1 MKRSVGTIG
10 FILLLGCLLTAG
22 CSRGEASS
30 PAVDSAGGNG
40 DGSAAAEGAAVEA
53 EPEVAESEVAES
65 GEEAG
70 TGESESAEAKQEEA
84 KPEDAGSDD
93 AVKVDP
99 EGGDL
104 EKDKALGQNSGERPA
119 VVYSYDETV
128 FLINGKRFDA
138 SRDFEVGCNA
148 IMDMFEVGDWVVVE
162 GHINPHV
169 GGYYFYNIFTEKV
182 EKMIT
187 GANLTWKGDDITT
200 AVYSC
205 YTDLYNFKDNLL
217 GSMDNE
223 ICELKFDPKE
233 DLVYAED
240 FEGNKQVFEIGPGD
254 PAMYRYADY
263 LRNKNEDTWNAFIKE
278 APEGAVAY
286 VMINPPVEVEELFSY
301 PDPRETEYDESV
313 HVVALQDDTE
323 VSLDLGTFDLDAF
336 KFVPEKNM
344 ESCRLKRGEGVGYA
358 MVVPEGIPNVCIS
371 ASNKT
376 GAGQFPVS
384 VLSGQFD
391 ICGKFITASGE

>member
-1 MKRSVGTIG
+1 MTGMEGAEMKRSVGTVG
-10 FILLLGCLLTAG
+10 FILLLGCLLAAG

-40 DGSAAAEGAAVEA
+40 DAV
-53 EPEVAESEVAES
+53 
-65 GEEAG
+65 
-70 TGESESAEAKQEEA
+70 T
-84 KPEDAGSDD
+84 EDLKGD
-93 AVKVDP
+93 DP
-99 EGGDL
+99 ET
-104 EKDKALGQNSGERPA
+104 DKALGQNSGERPA

-169 GGYYFYNIFTEKV
+169 GGYYFYNIYTEKV

-200 AVYSC
+200 AVYSY

-240 FEGNKQVFEIGPGD
+240 FEENKQVFEIGPGD

-278 APEGAVAY
+278 A
-286 VMINPPVEVEELFSY
+286 
-301 PDPRETEYDESV
+301 
-313 HVVALQDDTE
+313 
-323 VSLDLGTFDLDAF
+323 
-336 KFVPEKNM
+336 
-344 ESCRLKRGEGVGYA
+344 
-358 MVVPEGIPNVCIS
+358 PEGIPNVCIS